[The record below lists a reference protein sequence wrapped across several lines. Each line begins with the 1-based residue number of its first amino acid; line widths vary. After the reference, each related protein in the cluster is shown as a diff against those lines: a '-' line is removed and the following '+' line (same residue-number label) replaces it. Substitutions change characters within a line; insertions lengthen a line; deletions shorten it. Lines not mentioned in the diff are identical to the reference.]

1 MATAKKK
8 ENTEIKKD
16 GKNEAIDAITDQIN
30 KKYGPGS
37 FMRLGSNKTVNVD
50 VISTGSFN
58 FRPCAWSWR
67 NTERKNNGNIRT

>member
-30 KKYGPGS
+30 KKY
-37 FMRLGSNKTVNVD
+37 
-50 VISTGSFN
+50 
-58 FRPCAWSWR
+58 
-67 NTERKNNGNIRT
+67 